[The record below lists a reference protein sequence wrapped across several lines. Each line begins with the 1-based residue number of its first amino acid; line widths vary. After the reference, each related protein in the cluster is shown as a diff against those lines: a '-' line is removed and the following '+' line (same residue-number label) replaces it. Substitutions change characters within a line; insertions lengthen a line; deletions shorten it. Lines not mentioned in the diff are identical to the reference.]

1 MHSSPSTAVRATP
14 LWPQPTLILWAFLSG
29 IGVALLVLGWAQVRS
44 ESVYADQVPGIN
56 MAVAGVIAAG
66 AGAISMLLA
75 GRRAVAVR
83 RLAVIG
89 DLRGMPVRAS
99 AGASGDSTS
108 QNLVAGE
115 GLRRFHRAGCTMA
128 QGRNWS
134 AASRPE
140 HERAGRVA
148 CGVCRP

>member
-1 MHSSPSTAVRATP
+1 MPSSPSTAVRVTH
-14 LWPQPTLILWAFLSG
+14 LWPQPTLIVWAFLAG
-29 IGVALLVLGWAQVRS
+29 IGVALLVAGWAQVRS
-44 ESVYADQVPGIN
+44 ESVYADQVAGIN
-56 MAVAGVIAAG
+56 MAVAGVIVAG
-66 AGAISMLLA
+66 AGTIPMLLA
-75 GRRAVAVR
+75 GRRAIALR
-83 RLAVIG
+83 RLAVLG
-89 DLRGMPVRAS
+89 DLRGVPVRAS

-108 QNLVAGE
+108 QKLVGGE
-115 GLRRFHRAGCTMA
+115 GLVRFHRAGCTMA

>member
-1 MHSSPSTAVRATP
+1 MRSPAGRVTH
-14 LWPQPTLILWAFLSG
+14 LWPQQTLIVWAFLSG
-29 IGVALLVLGWAQVRS
+29 IGVALVVGGWAQVRS
-44 ESVYADQVPGIN
+44 ESVYADQVAGIN

-66 AGAISMLLA
+66 AGAFPMLLA

-83 RLAVIG
+83 RLAVLG

-99 AGASGDSTS
+99 VGASGDSTS
-108 QNLVAGE
+108 QNLVGGE
-115 GLRRFHRAGCTMA
+115 GLRHFHRAGCTMA

-134 AASRPE
+134 AASRQE

>member
-83 RLAVIG
+83 RLAVLG

-108 QNLVAGE
+108 QNLVGGE

>member
-1 MHSSPSTAVRATP
+1 M
-14 LWPQPTLILWAFLSG
+14 LWALLSG
-29 IGVALLVLGWAQVRS
+29 IGVALLVAGWIQVRT
-44 ESVYADQVPGIN
+44 ESVYAEQVAGIN
-56 MAVAGVIAAG
+56 MAIVGVIAIG
-66 AGAISMLLA
+66 AGAIPMLLA
-75 GRRAVAVR
+75 GRRAVGVR
-83 RLAVIG
+83 RLALLG

-99 AGASGDSTS
+99 AGASAGSIS
-108 QNLVAGE
+108 QNLVGGE
-115 GLRRFHRAGCTMA
+115 GLRHFHRAGCTMA

>member
-1 MHSSPSTAVRATP
+1 MRSSPSTAVRVTA
-14 LWPQPTLILWAFLSG
+14 LWPEPTLILWAFLSG

-83 RLAVIG
+83 RLAVLG

-108 QNLVAGE
+108 QNLVGGE

>member
-1 MHSSPSTAVRATP
+1 M
-14 LWPQPTLILWAFLSG
+14 LWALLSG
-29 IGVALLVLGWAQVRS
+29 IGVALLVAGWIQVRT
-44 ESVYADQVPGIN
+44 ESVYAEQVAGIN
-56 MAVAGVIAAG
+56 MAIVGVIAIG
-66 AGAISMLLA
+66 AGAIPMLLA
-75 GRRAVAVR
+75 GRRAVGVR
-83 RLAVIG
+83 RLALLG

-99 AGASGDSTS
+99 AGASAGSIS
-108 QNLVAGE
+108 QNLVGGE

-134 AASRPE
+134 AASRQE